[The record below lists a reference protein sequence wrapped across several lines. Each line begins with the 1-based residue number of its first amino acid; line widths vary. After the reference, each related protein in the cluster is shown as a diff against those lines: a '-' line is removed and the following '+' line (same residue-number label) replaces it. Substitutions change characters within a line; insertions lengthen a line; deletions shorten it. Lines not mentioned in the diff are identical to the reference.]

1 MHMKKKLLFLMFVS
15 MLSIFFVKETYAYDK
30 STYANR
36 TLCGNFEVA
45 LFKADGT
52 IEQKSCHPN
61 YDEAYSAMIKDGN
74 KDLAI
79 LGKWNGANKIY
90 NANK

>member
-1 MHMKKKLLFLMFVS
+1 

-30 STYANR
+30 STYASK

-52 IEQKSCHPN
+52 IEAKSCHSN
-61 YDEAYSAMIKDGN
+61 YDEANAAMEFAAGEPEIVEFEE
-74 KDLAI
+74 
-79 LGKWNGANKIY
+79 
-90 NANK
+90 